1 MSERVYYTRS
11 HSAPGA
17 TPKSKT
23 TTVATRGDGASPETP
38 PDSPRDMEIP
48 VSSVVIPKA
57 VPAAVTTTRMEDRPD
72 LTPV

>member
-17 TPKSKT
+17 VPKSKT
-23 TTVATRGDGASPETP
+23 TPVATRGDGASPETP

-48 VSSVVIPKA
+48 VPSVAIPKA
-57 VPAAVTTTRMEDRPD
+57 VPATVTTARLED
-72 LTPV
+72 